1 MIVQT
6 VEEVTSTLKQDS
18 LYIRQPQDMAGQEA
32 AVVL

>member
-6 VEEVTSTLKQDS
+6 VVEVTSALKQDS
-18 LYIRQPQDMAGQEA
+18 LSIGQPQDMAGQEA